1 MNKDNGLLR
10 LRKALLTALLGGTMA
25 AVQFTGAVTAYAQPV
40 TTQSE
45 AGKEEDSKNEE
56 SKNKGSKKGYDEAT
70 IARMAADWEKLTK
83 EYTTYECNLPVEDI
97 RTLLEVEKFIE
108 DNYKGTLSNDY
119 TADEVLAYRNELNQ
133 EFSYSEVI
141 KAYRALDKTDDKAV
155 ADFLAKY
162 GKRLA
167 VIHAHLY
174 YTLYTMSSAI
184 LRDLVYYVKQ
194 DVENTYG
201 FNPDEFWKADIEKD
215 LTKIYLY
222 YKDENGKVKK
232 IIIDITAPSNELE
245 QYGAGFV
252 DIQRVWMAI
261 TAEALYHGH
270 FMNGKLEESEIEGYL
285 AHDSLNPNGTTTNSA
300 GKTEQVYDISH
311 DEEVY
316 NLLKE
321 GLRVEETLDPA
332 TTILNNVDGV
342 TEENIGDYDVT
353 SHGYGHYFVT
363 DLKHYYDEVNQMD
376 VYEVSETIVLPTNN
390 LEDVKGKDVSA
401 LPKNPH
407 PLTLKQNN

>member
-1 MNKDNGLLR
+1 MNKYNGLLG

-25 AVQFTGAVTAYAQPV
+25 AVQLTGAVTAYAQPV
-40 TTQSE
+40 ATQSE

-56 SKNKGSKKGYDEAT
+56 SKNKGSKIVFDEAT
-70 IARMAADWEKLTK
+70 IARMAADWEKLIK
-83 EYTTYECNLPVEDI
+83 EYSTYECNLPVYDI
-97 RTLLEVEKFIE
+97 TALLEVEKFIE
-108 DNYKGTLSNDY
+108 DNYKGTLPKDY

-141 KAYRALDKTDDKAV
+141 KAYEALDKTDDKAV

-167 VIHAHLY
+167 VIHAHNY

-184 LRDLVYYVKQ
+184 LRDLVYYVEQ
-194 DVENTYG
+194 DVENTFG

-215 LTKIYLY
+215 LTKVYLY

-232 IIIDITAPSNELE
+232 ITIDITAPSNELE
-245 QYGAGFV
+245 QHGAGFV

-261 TAEALYHGH
+261 TAEALNHGK

-285 AHDSLNPNGTTTNSA
+285 AFDSLNPNGTTTNSV

-311 DEEVY
+311 DKEVY

-332 TTILNNVDGV
+332 TTILNNVDGI
-342 TEENIGDYDVT
+342 TEENIVDYDVT
-353 SHGYGHYFVT
+353 PYGYGHYFVT
-363 DLKHYYDEVNQMD
+363 DLVHHFDEATQMD
-376 VYEVSETIVLPTNN
+376 IYEVSETIEMPTKD
-390 LEDVKGKDVSA
+390 LKDVKGKDASA
-401 LPKNPH
+401 LELNPH
-407 PLTLKQNN
+407 PLTLK